1 MQVDFRAA
9 LFYNALIM
17 ANIHINRGS
26 TSFGVLPEN
35 EVREGLLSGRFLPSD
50 LGWREGMTSWQ
61 PLSQFPEFAAD
72 ISSVPPAPEGTPI
85 PPAAASALAP
95 AAVAGARTGLPWDR
109 RQELGILNAFFETM
123 KMVLLQPAEAF
134 SLMKA
139 EGGLGE
145 PLIYAFIGG
154 GIGFVFYLLFSLL
167 FRSFGMMAGR
177 NPLGQMFGAGIG
189 FIFFLILIPVFLLII
204 IFVGSAILHL
214 CLMLVGGAKRSFE
227 TTARVVCFCLGS
239 TYPLMIV
246 PLCGGVISGV
256 WGIVVECIGL
266 ARAHETDTGR
276 AVLAVFLPII
286 VCCGGGILL
295 SFFFGAMGAIFG
307 NH

>member
-1 MQVDFRAA
+1 MQIDFGPV
-9 LFYNALIM
+9 LSYNALIM

-35 EVREGLLSGRFLPSD
+35 EVREGLRSGRFLPSD

-61 PLSQFPEFAAD
+61 PLSQFQEFAAE
-72 ISSVPPAPEGTPI
+72 VAAAPPAPEGAGA
-85 PPAAASALAP
+85 PPAAEGPLAP
-95 AAVAGARTGLPWDR
+95 AATGPRAGFPWDR
-109 RQELGILNAFFETM
+109 RQELGIVNAFFETM

-134 SLMKA
+134 TVMKT

-154 GIGFVFYLLFSLL
+154 SVGFFFYLVFSLL
-167 FRSFGMMAGR
+167 FRSVGMMAGR
-177 NPLGQMFGAGIG
+177 NPLGQMFGAGLG
-189 FIFFLILIPVFLLII
+189 FIFFLILIPVFILIVV
-204 IFVGSAILHL
+204 FVGSAILHL

-227 TTARVVCFCLGS
+227 TTTRVVCYCLGS
-239 TYPLMIV
+239 TYPLMII
-246 PLCGGVISGV
+246 PLCGGAISGV
-256 WGIVVECIGL
+256 WAIVVECIGL

-286 VCCGGGILL
+286 VCCGGGLL
-295 SFFFGAMGAIFG
+295 LGFFFGAMGAIFG